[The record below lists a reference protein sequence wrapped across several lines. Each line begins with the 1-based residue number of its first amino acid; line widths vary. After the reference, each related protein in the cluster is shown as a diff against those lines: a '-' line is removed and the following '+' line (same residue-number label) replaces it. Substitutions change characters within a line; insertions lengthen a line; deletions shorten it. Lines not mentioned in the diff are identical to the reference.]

1 MNKLRLLLVAASIFV
16 SGLFIFAPLT
26 HAAKVFTDDDLKK
39 FRPVIPDKP
48 SEPEVKQ
55 NKVDSPATKTKPVEE
70 PAKPV
75 SKNFNFYY
83 DGAFVGV
90 TITTIPGEKKITMD
104 FQIRSK
110 SIYICYRDLN
120 ISQNGRTIS
129 FDLASEGDDSA
140 KFSPAS
146 GWEGCGVS
154 YSGVTRTAVVGPVPG
169 WFNFKESFSFNFRGR
184 ILTID
189 QL

>member
-1 MNKLRLLLVAASIFV
+1 MNKSKTSFTVVL
-16 SGLFIFAPLT
+16 IFAAWLLILAPCPG
-26 HAAKVFTDDDLKK
+26 AAKVFTDDDLKK
-39 FRPVIPDKP
+39 FRPNTPDKT
-48 SEPEVKQ
+48 SEQEVKQ
-55 NKVDSPATKTKPVEE
+55 NKTDSPAPHPKPAEE
-70 PAKPV
+70 PAKPI

-90 TITTIPGEKKITMD
+90 TITTMPGEKKINLD

-120 ISQNGRTIS
+120 ITQKGRTLS
-129 FDLASEGDDSA
+129 FGTAADGDDTA
-140 KFSPAS
+140 KFIPAA

-154 YSGVTRTAVVGPVPG
+154 YSGVTRTAVVGPVPE
-169 WFNFKESFSFNFRGR
+169 WFNFKESFNFNFRGR

-189 QL
+189 QP